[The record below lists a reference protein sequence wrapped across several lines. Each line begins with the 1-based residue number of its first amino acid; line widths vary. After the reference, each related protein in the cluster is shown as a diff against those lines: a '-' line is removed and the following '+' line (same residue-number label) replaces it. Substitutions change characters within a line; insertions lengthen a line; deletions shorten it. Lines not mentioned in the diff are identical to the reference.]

1 MNEYKVFGLGNME
14 IDLTQ
19 TKMWKTAKRSSE
31 EKITI
36 SSDIL
41 SFVLNYEEQCTKWE

>member
-41 SFVLNYEEQCTKWE
+41 SFVLTYEEQCTKWE